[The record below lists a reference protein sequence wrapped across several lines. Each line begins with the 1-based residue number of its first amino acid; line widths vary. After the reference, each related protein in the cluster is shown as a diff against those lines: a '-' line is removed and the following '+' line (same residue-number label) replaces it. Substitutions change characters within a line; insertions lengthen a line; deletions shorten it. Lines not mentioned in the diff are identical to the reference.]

1 MRLLEAQNALVSGGA
16 SGIGRAA
23 CISLARE
30 GAAVCV
36 VDRDLDGARNTASFI
51 VEAGGRATAI
61 QADVSVEHDVLRM
74 MDEGEQAY
82 GRISCYFNNAGIGTM
97 ETNSRKKLLAQIEL
111 ADWQRMLDVN
121 LTGVFLCLKA
131 QLARLGTAG
140 GAIVNTASIGGL
152 TALHGAAAYVA
163 SKHGVVG
170 LTRSAAIEYAH
181 AGIRVNAVCPGHVAT
196 PLIGDV
202 PASDS
207 RVARI
212 PLGRCGTPEEIA
224 NLVAWLCSSQASFI
238 TGATFT
244 ADGGRLAGG

>member
-1 MRLLEAQNALVSGGA
+1 MRLLEGRSALVSGGA

-23 CISLARE
+23 CMSFARE

-36 VDRDLDGARNTASFI
+36 VDRDIQGARRTCELIAD
-51 VEAGGRATAI
+51 AGGRASAI
-61 QADVSVEHDVLRM
+61 LADVSLEHDVLRM
-74 MDEGEQAY
+74 MDEGEHAY
-82 GRISCYFNNAGIGTM
+82 GRITCYFNNAGIGTT
-97 ETNSRKKLLAQIEL
+97 ETNSRKKLLAEIAL

-131 QLARLGTAG
+131 QLARLGTQG

-152 TALHGAAAYVA
+152 TALQGAAAYVA
-163 SKHGVVG
+163 SKHGVIG

-181 AGIRVNAVCPGHVAT
+181 AGIRVNAVCPGHIVT
-196 PLIGDV
+196 PLIGEV
-202 PASDS
+202 PASDT
-207 RVARI
+207 RVTRV
-212 PLGRCGTPEEIA
+212 PMGRCGTPEEIA
-224 NLVAWLCSSQASFI
+224 DLVTWLCSSQASFV